1 MPVFQ
6 VGGLTFGILIC
17 NDSNFPE
24 PWRDY
29 GVSGRDGAVRSDEQ
43 RPPPEAKADVVG
55 RHAECRYRQAI
66 ENGVSVI
73 RADVAGRADGRV
85 AYGSSG
91 IVDRNGFVLQSAEQL
106 SEDLLVADL

>member
-1 MPVFQ
+1 MPVFH

-17 NDSNFPE
+17 NDSNFHE
-24 PWRDY
+24 LWRTMA
-29 GVSGRDGAVRSDEQ
+29 SRGATALFV
-43 RPPPEAKADVVG
+43 PTNNGLPGANADVVDRTRNADIG
-55 RHAECRYRQAI
+55 QAI
-66 ENGVSVI
+66 ANGVSVI